1 MKVCVI
7 GGGLAGM
14 STALAV
20 KRYGIEVTLL
30 EASGYDR
37 CCAGEHLV
45 SQGINALA
53 SLGSPAA
60 IWESNS
66 VNCDEIQSAW
76 GSGEFYTKDSIL
88 NPYGGGVL
96 LTRPDFDAELSQYVR
111 KSGIDLRTDSRGC
124 YLKRRLNQWLIKY
137 KSKRGSKEL
146 IADFVVDA
154 TGRNTKFALSLGAI
168 KLKYDNLIAITGFI
182 TPGEFKHEMP
192 AGTIKIEATS
202 YGWCY
207 SAILKDRTLVVS
219 LMTDNNI
226 AAEYGTTEKAFRYLI
241 PSTNIGSNIIKNGGE
256 FETITACSAQ
266 TQILNKVSG
275 DGWLSVGDAA
285 WSADPLSSSGMFKA
299 IRSGIN
305 AAKAIN
311 DCQLKKVSALERY
324 AHEVRTEF
332 YKYLAERAR
341 YYRMEVRWRNEDFW
355 KKRHP
360 LNWLE
365 SPVKIHPM
373 HRIEFD
379 PDVSPKK
386 RQHIRNVVP
395 SIDLDLLINVLSKS
409 TTACETVE
417 VYKKSAAGSVTDK
430 EIIVAVQELLAL

>member
-37 CCAGEHLV
+37 LCAGEHLV

-66 VNCDEIQSAW
+66 VICHEVQSAW
-76 GSGEFYTKDSIL
+76 GSGDFYTKDSIL

-96 LTRPDFDAELSQYVR
+96 LTRPSFDADLSQYVR

-124 YLKRRLNQWLIKY
+124 YLQRRLNHWLIKY
-137 KSKRGSKEL
+137 KTRLGSNEL

-168 KLKYDNLIAITGFI
+168 KLKYDNLIAVTAFI
-182 TPGEFKHEMP
+182 APREFKHGMP
-192 AGTIKIEATS
+192 AGTIKIEAAS
-202 YGWCY
+202 CGWCY
-207 SAILKDRTLVVS
+207 SAILKDRTMVVS

-226 AAEYGTTEKAFRYLI
+226 AAGYGTPEKAFRHLI
-241 PSTNIGSNIIKNGGE
+241 PSTNVGSNIIKNGGD

-266 TQILNKVSG
+266 TQILNKVVG

-305 AAKAIN
+305 AAKTIN
-311 DCQLKKVSALERY
+311 DYHLKKVSVLERY

-355 KKRHP
+355 KKRHQ

-373 HRIEFD
+373 YRIEFD
-379 PDVSPKK
+379 PDVNPKK
-386 RQHIRNVVP
+386 KHYIRNVVP

-409 TTACETVE
+409 NTACEAVE
-417 VYKKSAAGSVTDK
+417 VYKKSAAGSITDK
-430 EIIVAVQELLAL
+430 EIIVAVQELLEV